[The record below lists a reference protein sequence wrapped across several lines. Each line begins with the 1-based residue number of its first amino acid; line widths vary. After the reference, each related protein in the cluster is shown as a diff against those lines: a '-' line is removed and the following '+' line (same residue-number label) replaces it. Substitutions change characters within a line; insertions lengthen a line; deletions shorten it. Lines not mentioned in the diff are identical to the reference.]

1 MLPLVEIR
9 IGQLAALASRC
20 HAAAGGGAAA
30 CGGRRRARAR
40 ATADQYSQDSGTI
53 MYNKVP
59 GPRPLQIL
67 IQLLPG

>member
-1 MLPLVEIR
+1 
-9 IGQLAALASRC
+9 
-20 HAAAGGGAAA
+20 
-30 CGGRRRARAR
+30 
-40 ATADQYSQDSGTI
+40 